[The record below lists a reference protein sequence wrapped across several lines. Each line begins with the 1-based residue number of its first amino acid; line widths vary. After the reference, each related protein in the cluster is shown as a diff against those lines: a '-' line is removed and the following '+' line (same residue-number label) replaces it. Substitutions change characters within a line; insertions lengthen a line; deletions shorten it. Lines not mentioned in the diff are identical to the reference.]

1 MLSTAIRRWHSYIGL
16 FIAPTVIFFTLTGAI
31 QLYGLHEA
39 HGHYRPPAIV
49 EKLSSL
55 HKDQVF
61 AFGHHHEPPPA
72 AADQPG
78 APKDDD
84 DDKEETSTLILKGF
98 FLVVALGLTCSTA
111 FGAWM
116 GVTQIRRPRLAAA
129 LLISGAL
136 IPVILVLV

>member
-1 MLSTAIRRWHSYIGL
+1 MLSSTIRRWHSYIGL
-16 FIAPTVIFFTLTGAI
+16 FIAPSVIFFALTGAT

-72 AADQPG
+72 AADKPG
-78 APKDDD
+78 APQDDD
-84 DDKEETSTLILKGF
+84 DDKDETSTVILRGF
-98 FLVVALGLTCSTA
+98 FLVVALGLAFSSA

-116 GVTQIRRPRLAAA
+116 GLTQIRRPRLASG

-136 IPVILVLV
+136 IPVILVMV

>member
-1 MLSTAIRRWHSYIGL
+1 MLSTTIRRWHSYIGL
-16 FIAPTVIFFTLTGAI
+16 FIAPSVIFFALTGAI

-39 HGHYRPPAIV
+39 NGHYRPPAIV

-61 AFGHHHEPPPA
+61 AFGHHHEPP
-72 AADQPG
+72 

-98 FLVVALGLTCSTA
+98 FLVVALGLTFSSA

-116 GVTQIRRPRLAAA
+116 GLTQLRRPRLASG

-136 IPVILVLV
+136 IPVILVIF